1 MYVCLCH
8 GLNDRQ
14 VRSAIDEGGAGSAAQ
29 VYRHFDCKPRCGK
42 CVPYVR
48 DLVKAAKG
56 AETGGCGGDGG
67 CACAQAA
74 E

>member
-42 CVPYVR
+42 CVPFVR
-48 DLVKAAKG
+48 DMVKKAAKG
-56 AETGGCGGDGG
+56 GCGGEGGCGCAGG
-67 CACAQAA
+67 
-74 E
+74 